1 MNAITNAAIEI
12 TVLAKVGGPLTKR
25 ISLASDG
32 SLNSDGSACV
42 MSTGRAERAAFD
54 TLAQFA
60 DCIACLAPNEAIAL
74 GVLRHDLPDQVRITT
89 KGRLTE
95 YAANDLI
102 ARTSEHIL
110 YRPGQPALVLIDID
124 TKGMPTSV
132 KDKVSSFG
140 SFWSALV
147 SVLPKLED
155 AGRVVRQSTSAGLY
169 RTDTGEYLPESNGR
183 HVYVVLTDGADAQ
196 RFLLRLHER
205 CWLQGLGWLMVGAT
219 GQLLERSLVDR
230 MVCAPERLVFE
241 AAPILNSP
249 LAQDQSH
256 RVPAVTAGS
265 LLDSRVACL
274 DLGLVE
280 QAKLRGLRA
289 AEARRLALDANTARD
304 RYVEQIASRN
314 GCTVEVAR
322 YLVERQNRGI
332 LLPSV
337 TLTFDAAEMQ
347 SVTVGD
353 VLANPA
359 RFVGATLADPVEGV
373 EYGRCKAKVMQ
384 REDGSLWINSFA
396 HGRTVYD
403 LKLDAATVE
412 SALNKAPVNEVVATF
427 VRLALAADLE
437 ADQQEHLRDLA
448 SKRSGVGK
456 RAINAKLKL
465 AQQNQADERAREK
478 RDRRAAER
486 TDARPKIS
494 APAPDAPWL
503 PQMRALNDVM
513 GASLALEPPM
523 RDVEGYVTII
533 HTRRL
538 PSLHTLTAR
547 GTNEGETDETRL
559 PAPEEPLLTRL
570 HEMQLAELIEQHID
584 YTDAGDRSVHLAAPF
599 VKHFR
604 QRNDPALPIV
614 TAVVPLPIILTDGTV
629 LSGRGLDRERG
640 IVLRVA
646 GEMQALLPKQQ
657 DCIPSAV
664 GQAMQFLA
672 DEFLVDVATD
682 YAGKCVLIAL
692 ALTIIERAI
701 LPERPAFFVSAGQR
715 STGKTTALHMI
726 SMAVLGRRATASA
739 WSPNEEERRKALF
752 AYLGEG
758 VALLVWDNIP
768 RGVAISCPS
777 IEKAL
782 TAETYNDRVLGVSE
796 SRTVPA
802 TTVQAFTGNNVGPR
816 GDMASRSLT
825 ARLTVNRTDPENRE
839 FTHPDPVGWSEANRG
854 RILSSLYTILLGNPR
869 LREKSPGPAET
880 RFKMWWHLIG
890 AAIEYA
896 AKQHTVAMDPHST
909 CPPPVSAS
917 ARCSWMGKPMKNRR
931 PPSPPYSTCCAPDG
945 QMAAKPAR
953 S

>member
-289 AEARRLALDANTARD
+289 AEARRLAL
-304 RYVEQIASRN
+304 
-314 GCTVEVAR
+314 
-322 YLVERQNRGI
+322 
-332 LLPSV
+332 
-337 TLTFDAAEMQ
+337 AA
-347 SVTVGD
+347 
-353 VLANPA
+353 
-359 RFVGATLADPVEGV
+359 
-373 EYGRCKAKVMQ
+373 C
-384 REDGSLWINSFA
+384 
-396 HGRTVYD
+396 RT
-403 LKLDAATVE
+403 
-412 SALNKAPVNEVVATF
+412 
-427 VRLALAADLE
+427 
-437 ADQQEHLRDLA
+437 
-448 SKRSGVGK
+448 
-456 RAINAKLKL
+456 
-465 AQQNQADERAREK
+465 
-478 RDRRAAER
+478 
-486 TDARPKIS
+486 
-494 APAPDAPWL
+494 
-503 PQMRALNDVM
+503 
-513 GASLALEPPM
+513 
-523 RDVEGYVTII
+523 
-533 HTRRL
+533 
-538 PSLHTLTAR
+538 
-547 GTNEGETDETRL
+547 
-559 PAPEEPLLTRL
+559 
-570 HEMQLAELIEQHID
+570 
-584 YTDAGDRSVHLAAPF
+584 
-599 VKHFR
+599 
-604 QRNDPALPIV
+604 
-614 TAVVPLPIILTDGTV
+614 
-629 LSGRGLDRERG
+629 
-640 IVLRVA
+640 
-646 GEMQALLPKQQ
+646 
-657 DCIPSAV
+657 
-664 GQAMQFLA
+664 
-672 DEFLVDVATD
+672 
-682 YAGKCVLIAL
+682 
-692 ALTIIERAI
+692 
-701 LPERPAFFVSAGQR
+701 
-715 STGKTTALHMI
+715 
-726 SMAVLGRRATASA
+726 
-739 WSPNEEERRKALF
+739 
-752 AYLGEG
+752 
-758 VALLVWDNIP
+758 
-768 RGVAISCPS
+768 
-777 IEKAL
+777 
-782 TAETYNDRVLGVSE
+782 
-796 SRTVPA
+796 
-802 TTVQAFTGNNVGPR
+802 
-816 GDMASRSLT
+816 
-825 ARLTVNRTDPENRE
+825 
-839 FTHPDPVGWSEANRG
+839 
-854 RILSSLYTILLGNPR
+854 
-869 LREKSPGPAET
+869 
-880 RFKMWWHLIG
+880 
-890 AAIEYA
+890 
-896 AKQHTVAMDPHST
+896 
-909 CPPPVSAS
+909 
-917 ARCSWMGKPMKNRR
+917 
-931 PPSPPYSTCCAPDG
+931 
-945 QMAAKPAR
+945 
-953 S
+953 